1 MLFRKY
7 YDSLAGPLLIKADE
21 CGICAVCAD
30 EKRDSEEILCPL
42 LDEAA
47 AQLDAYFAGRL
58 KRFDLPLSPQGTPFE
73 QAVWAEVRAI
83 PYGEVR
89 TYGQIAAQLGVPGA
103 ARAVGRACGANP
115 VLILMPCHRVVGA
128 GGRLTGF
135 AAGLHAKRALLELEG
150 HVLAGDR
157 VMV

>member
-21 CGICAVCAD
+21 CGVCAVCAD
-30 EKRDSEEILCPL
+30 EKRGSQEILCPL

-115 VLILMPCHRVVGA
+115 VLILTPCHRVVGA

-150 HVLAGDR
+150 HMLAGYR